1 MDRSASCAAVGMAE
15 IERKVEQVCEP
26 QTGGLARDTEQG
38 TDCAHFVLK
47 VSLNRLEEGCGNAF
61 LNRVSQ
67 IQPEVNSKQGNSG

>member
-1 MDRSASCAAVGMAE
+1 
-15 IERKVEQVCEP
+15 
-26 QTGGLARDTEQG
+26 
-38 TDCAHFVLK
+38 VLN